1 MRKKVMGKLIFT
13 LVAACILMQGCRC
26 AKQSRREESFG
37 ADSSRVEVMRRNLE
51 RFDTARLRR
60 IVQID
65 SVVMITVTDTV
76 RRRTVIH
83 GITERGAASS
93 GTRVKAAAT
102 DTVRVTA
109 HKEFTGQSE
118 STARCE
124 NSFPWYWV
132 VVALVGAVAAVT
144 ILRAR

>member
-1 MRKKVMGKLIFT
+1 MGKLVFT
-13 LVAACILMQGCRC
+13 MVAACILMQGCRC

-51 RFDTARLRR
+51 RYDTARLRR

-65 SVVMITVTDTV
+65 SVVMVTVNDTL
-76 RRRTVIH
+76 RHRTVIH
-83 GITERGAASS
+83 GITERGASS
-93 GTRVKAAAT
+93 SSSRVKTAAT
-102 DTVRVTA
+102 DTVRATA

-132 VVALVGAVAAVT
+132 VVSLVAVIAAAV
-144 ILRAR
+144 ILRVR

>member
-1 MRKKVMGKLIFT
+1 MGKLIFT

-76 RRRTVIH
+76 RRRTVVH
-83 GITERGAASS
+83 GLTAGVASLS
-93 GTRVKAAAT
+93 GSRVKAVAA
-102 DTVRVTA
+102 DTVTVAA
-109 HKEFTGQSE
+109 HKKFTGQSE

-132 VVALVGAVAAVT
+132 VVACLAAVASAA

>member
-1 MRKKVMGKLIFT
+1 MGKLIFT

-37 ADSSRVEVMRRNLE
+37 ADSSRVEVMRRNME

-65 SVVMITVTDTV
+65 SVVTVTVTDTV

-83 GITERGAASS
+83 GIT
-93 GTRVKAAAT
+93 
-102 DTVRVTA
+102 A
-109 HKEFTGQSE
+109 HKECTGQSE

-132 VVALVGAVAAVT
+132 VVALVASVASAA
-144 ILRAR
+144 ILRVR

>member
-1 MRKKVMGKLIFT
+1 MGKLVFT
-13 LVAACILMQGCRC
+13 LMAACILMQGCRC

-37 ADSSRVEVMRRNLE
+37 ADSSRVEVMRRNME

-65 SVVMITVTDTV
+65 SVVTVTVTDTV

-83 GITERGAASS
+83 GITAHSAASS
-93 GTRVKAAAT
+93 GSRVKAAAT

-124 NSFPWYWV
+124 NSFTWYWV
-132 VVALVGAVAAVT
+132 VVALVAAVASAA
-144 ILRAR
+144 ILRVR

>member
-1 MRKKVMGKLIFT
+1 MGKLVFT
-13 LVAACILMQGCRC
+13 LMAACILMQGCRC
-26 AKQSRREESFG
+26 AKHSLREESLG

-51 RFDTARLRR
+51 RIDTARLRR

-65 SVVMITVTDTV
+65 SVVTVTVTDTV

-83 GITERGAASS
+83 GITARSAASS
-93 GTRVKAAAT
+93 GSRVKAAAN

-124 NSFPWYWV
+124 NSFTWYWV
-132 VVALVGAVAAVT
+132 VVALVAAVASAA
-144 ILRAR
+144 ILRVR